1 MKNVVIDLD
10 RYRQTKSVGL
20 SIPFGE
26 RVAIA
31 RNNQG
36 KTQEQL
42 GEQIGYTQS
51 AMSRL
56 EIGQLRFAPEV
67 AAATAIAL
75 NKSSLLTSYCNECPV
90 YQAFNSLEKKRPY
103 KPA

>member
-1 MKNVVIDLD
+1 MVIDLE
-10 RYRQTKSVGL
+10 RYRQTRSVGL

-31 RNNQG
+31 RNDQG

-56 EIGQLRFAPEV
+56 EIGQLKFTPEV
-67 AAATAIAL
+67 AAATALAL

-90 YQAFNSLEKKRPY
+90 CRAFNSLEKRRPHR
-103 KPA
+103 PA